1 MDPQTLADN
10 LTQIRREIPPSVEI
24 LAVSKGVSVERM
36 RWAYE
41 LGLRH
46 FGESRVQE
54 AQAKK
59 AALKDCPEMIW
70 HLIGHLQTN
79 KVAAA
84 LAIFDWI
91 DSVDSLKLAQ
101 KLHAKAIDRSIS
113 VCLQVKLAP
122 DPDKYGWDRE
132 ALWGDLED
140 LLALDRLE
148 VQGLMT
154 ILPLGL
160 SPEERLRTFA
170 QLPELAAQLRQR
182 TPWALPVL
190 SMGMSGDY
198 PQAVQAGSTLIRL
211 GQRLFGE
218 RVAPDTDL
226 KPANPLS

>member
-24 LAVSKGVSVERM
+24 MAVSKGVSVERM

-59 AALKDCPEMIW
+59 AALGDCPEIVW

-79 KVAAA
+79 KVGQA
-84 LAIFDWI
+84 LEVFDWI
-91 DSVDSLKLAQ
+91 DSVDSLRVAQ
-101 KLHAKAIDRSIS
+101 RLHDKAPRPIC

-122 DPDKYGWDRE
+122 DPDKYGWEIE
-132 ALWGDLED
+132 ALWAALGDLV
-140 LLALDRLE
+140 ALDRLA

-160 SPEERLRTFA
+160 SPEEQLQTFA
-170 QLPELAAQLRQR
+170 RLPKLAEELRRQ
-182 TPWALPVL
+182 TPWRLPVL

-211 GQRLFGE
+211 GQKLFGE
-218 RVAPDTDL
+218 TPIASPPT
-226 KPANPLS
+226 P